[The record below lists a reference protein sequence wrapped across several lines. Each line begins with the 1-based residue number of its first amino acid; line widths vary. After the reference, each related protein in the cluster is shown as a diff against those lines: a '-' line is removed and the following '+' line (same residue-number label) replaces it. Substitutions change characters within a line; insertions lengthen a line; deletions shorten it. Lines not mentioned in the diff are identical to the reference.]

1 MCAVLCDHHGARA
14 ALLGRVR
21 QRIEGHCHRLSD
33 LALILVLS
41 PSPHACRPTSGLDSL
56 SALVVMKQLKR
67 YCDRGVTI
75 MCTIH
80 QPRFA
85 IWALFE
91 KVRRM
96 QSYIYFIHTCI
107 SMYNHNFY
115 YILFLLYVCAIY
127 IHTYIYI

>member
-1 MCAVLCDHHGARA
+1 
-14 ALLGRVR
+14 
-21 QRIEGHCHRLSD
+21 
-33 LALILVLS
+33 
-41 PSPHACRPTSGLDSL
+41 
-56 SALVVMKQLKR
+56 MKQLKR

-96 QSYIYFIHTCI
+96 QSYIYFIHTCK
-107 SMYNHNFY
+107 SMCIHIIY
-115 YILFLLYVCAIY
+115 YLFLLYMCVYNIIY
-127 IHTYIYI
+127 IYMCYVYMRGVWACVSASV